1 MSFEQER
8 INKNVNELSQKLL
21 EGCKLLCVRTR
32 HTRSTTAGCASD
44 ASSVHPLPQVRLV
57 P

>member
-32 HTRSTTAGCASD
+32 HTRSLHKSKLCG
-44 ASSVHPLPQVRLV
+44 
-57 P
+57 